1 MVADELGM
9 QVGQYTHF
17 AHDLHIYERHWHMKE
32 KYYFSQETP
41 EQANS

>member
-9 QVGQYTHF
+9 EVGQYTHF

-32 KYYFSQETP
+32 KN
-41 EQANS
+41 EQTNS